1 MSPDELLRQLG
12 ELATSLGPAIRPA
25 GTDELLRSLTET
37 ARRLFGAAACSL
49 ALLSEDESEL
59 VYTVAAGQG
68 ADVVTGMRIPAS
80 RGIAGWVVQSGQPIA
95 VSNVAADP
103 RFAKEQAE
111 QTGYI
116 PQAILAV
123 PVETPTRLLG
133 VISLLDRDSRRPG
146 AEQDM
151 ALLSLFADQAALA
164 LASVELFSHAG
175 QVLLDALAQAA
186 ASDDLADALRQ
197 AADQS
202 GHAADQ
208 SGHANQAGHADRQP
222 TADLAELAATFAALA
237 RHGAAE
243 RRLAL
248 AVLRDVAD
256 YVERRP
262 SRPR

>member
-1 MSPDELLRQLG
+1 MTPDELLRQLG
-12 ELATSLGPAIRPA
+12 ELATSLGPAVRPA

-68 ADVVTGMRIPAS
+68 ADDVTGMRIPVTQ
-80 RGIAGWVVQSGQPIA
+80 GIAGWVVQSGQPIA
-95 VSNVAADP
+95 VSDVASDP
-103 RFAKEQAE
+103 RFAREHAE

-133 VISLLDRDSRRPG
+133 VISLLDRDPRRPG

-164 LASVELFSHAG
+164 LASVEQFNRMG
-175 QVLLDALAQAA
+175 RVLLDALAT
-186 ASDDLADALRQ
+186 ASLGGGDLAAALRQ
-197 AADQS
+197 ASGRRPDAD
-202 GHAADQ
+202 
-208 SGHANQAGHADRQP
+208 
-222 TADLAELAATFAALA
+222 ADLAELAASFAALA
-237 RHGAAE
+237 GRGAAE
-243 RRLAL
+243 RQLAL
-248 AVLRDVAD
+248 TVLRDVAD
-256 YVERRP
+256 YLERRP